1 MPKGCNLVYI
11 GVDIILEG
19 HRSLHYP
26 RGSLASVNRVIRHVQ
41 FVRGS
46 EGFVFFSSDV
56 TEEARLKSN
65 VNDIWV
71 NALYN
76 NLCSI
81 SKFDSTSR
89 KTQTTVSK
97 GVFLGQLAYGHNE
110 FNFMLLEPFVSKLSC
125 EN

>member
-11 GVDIILEG
+11 GVDIILD
-19 HRSLHYP
+19 YP

-89 KTQTTVSK
+89 KTQNTVSK

>member
-26 RGSLASVNRVIRHVQ
+26 RGSLVSVNRVIRHVQ

-89 KTQTTVSK
+89 KTQNTVSK